1 MEMQST
7 AYLSAA
13 SQSLSGE
20 QFLGQYRLKSL
31 TDEDFKEMWR
41 RYDPLMH
48 KKKDVLSFASILTWL
63 AKIKTVECC
72 SSPNEKAFRCYE
84 QQCTVVP

>member
-63 AKIKTVECC
+63 GQKFKPLNAVAPQTKKL
-72 SSPNEKAFRCYE
+72 SDAMSNNAL
-84 QQCTVVP
+84 